1 MKIDPKSLSKAV
13 DISFAKFSH
22 FRKAR
27 LLMMS
32 QMVGRF
38 YKSGKVHAAGSI
50 DEGKSAPINLLYQAA
65 STLVPNL
72 VYNDPRVKINTPLIA
87 YRDYAEL
94 LGLAVDHTVQKI
106 KLRDT
111 LRKIIMDAIFLAGF
125 AKTGLAAGDEVLKYD
140 GADLPL
146 GRPYIE
152 RVDPD
157 DMILDP
163 MARDWDEQSFIG
175 NRYRADLDQL
185 MEMGIYDPAKP
196 WRRCPAATTRRR
208 RTSKPCRARKA
219 SGSRRSAGTS
229 IWWTCTCP
237 GKGWSARCPTRRAT
251 WRRTSY
257 TPRSTPARRTARTT
271 CWPSRPIPDN
281 ILPVAPAGIWY
292 DLHILGN
299 RIARKLARQAERS
312 KRVLAYQGEAAEDA
326 MRIADAEDGE
336 GVRVEDVDKVK
347 EVNYGGASED
357 SYEWMKWVKGTFSE
371 QAGSIELLQGVNSNS
386 PTATQAEM
394 LQSNAS
400 VRLGDM
406 QNTVYNFTAEV
417 MDDVKFML
425 HTDPMIEL
433 PIARRQFGQ
442 EQQAYFTPDVRQGE
456 WADFNLTTKPYSMAR
471 SDPDKMQRRRLDF
484 ATLVIP
490 AAAQA
495 MQLLG
500 PGFKV
505 GVFLRNMARDLQM
518 EDVDEWIDD
527 AAFQQWMMVQAQAQ
541 MQSGL
546 DPGKAGGGEAPAA
559 PMPGMVPGQPI
570 NGQPN
575 PTAMGPQGGVSVDT
589 EQARAQQEA
598 AGELQAGSSYQP
610 SIRALAMQRG

>member
-1 MKIDPKSLSKAV
+1 
-13 DISFAKFSH
+13 
-22 FRKAR
+22 
-27 LLMMS
+27 
-32 QMVGRF
+32 
-38 YKSGKVHAAGSI
+38 
-50 DEGKSAPINLLYQAA
+50 
-65 STLVPNL
+65 
-72 VYNDPRVKINTPLIA
+72 
-87 YRDYAEL
+87 
-94 LGLAVDHTVQKI
+94 
-106 KLRDT
+106 
-111 LRKIIMDAIFLAGF
+111 MDAIFLAGF
-125 AKTGLAAGDEVLKYD
+125 AKTGLAVGDEVLKYD
-140 GADLPL
+140 GADLAL

-163 MARDWDEQSFIG
+163 MARDWDEQSFMG

-185 MEMGIYDPAKP
+185 MEAGIYDPAKLEALSS
-196 WRRCPAATTRRR
+196 RYDQKTANVETL
-208 RTSKPCRARKA
+208 
-219 SGSRRSAGTS
+219 SGEESQRFTEIGRYVDLVDLYLPRQGLVCTLPYEKGNVAEDFLHTAEYAGPPDGPYHMLAFT
-229 IWWTCTCP
+229 
-237 GKGWSARCPTRRAT
+237 
-251 WRRTSY
+251 
-257 TPRSTPARRTARTT
+257 
-271 CWPSRPIPDN
+271 PIPDN

-598 AGELQAGSSYQP
+598 AGDLQAGSSFQP